1 MEELLAEI
9 IGIIPAQYTVYVTF
23 VCAGCALIASFWK
36 APDEKANAF
45 VRFVYK
51 VVNILGMNVGKAK
64 NADDAEKE
72 KKTLVIGK

>member
-1 MEELLAEI
+1 MEEILSEI
-9 IGIIPAQYTVYVTF
+9 IGIIPAQYGVYVTC
-23 VCAGCALIASFWK
+23 VCAGCAVICTFWK
-36 APDEKANAF
+36 APDEKANVF

-51 VVNILGMNVGKAK
+51 VVNLLGMNVGKAK